1 MGSVCKVI
9 ENKTFLAICPQQ
21 SFGRMFTAALFCVPL
36 CFLDLCNGCLRFHL
50 QRSQC
55 RNQQQVDAVKLKCRL
70 RNQRRSRLS
79 AQVSVPDESSRA
91 SLGVSV
97 SDSET
102 DEHRKLGRHGRVS
115 MTRENAPGLAR
126 VPLSPIVL
134 FCREYPSLR
143 VSPRNISC
151 CRRQYQSLSNTVGP

>member
-21 SFGRMFTAALFCVPL
+21 SFGRMFTAALFASL
-36 CFLDLCNGCLRFHL
+36 CASLTFATVASACPSAAKSSAAEKPSSVKP
-50 QRSQC
+50 SQAEVSAA
-55 RNQQQVDAVKLKCRL
+55 QSETKSESA
-70 RNQRRSRLS
+70 

-115 MTRENAPGLAR
+115 MTRER
-126 VPLSPIVL
+126 T
-134 FCREYPSLR
+134 LR
-143 VSPRNISC
+143 D
-151 CRRQYQSLSNTVGP
+151 